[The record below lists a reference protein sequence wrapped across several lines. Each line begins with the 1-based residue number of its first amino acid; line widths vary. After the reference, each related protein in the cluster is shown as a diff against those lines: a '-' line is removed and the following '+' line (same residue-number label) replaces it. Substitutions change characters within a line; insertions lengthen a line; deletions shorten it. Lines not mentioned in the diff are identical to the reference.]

1 LLEDAEMRKQ
11 TMCARVA
18 FAVVMMISGSSVE
31 AQTQSTG
38 WPEPASAPSVETKA
52 VKPPV
57 VSKPAPAAAPAKP
70 AAAPKATEAP
80 KPAAK
85 SKVEVAPVVVV
96 PVVEKPAV
104 KVVAAP
110 VEAPK
115 AVEVPA
121 VPATTPDPAAEVA
134 HRLQQQTELLKK
146 LATEMESQRAVI
158 KDQQDKIKS
167 LEAKAAEKPA
177 AAPAVK
183 TPPPPPP
190 ITVETGGVKLK
201 VSGLFQG
208 WYSASNGAVVDTFR
222 LRRAELKFA
231 GDISPRI
238 KWTVMVDPAKAL
250 SLSTTTSSMSG
261 QSVVTGTS
269 VSQSGRIMQDA
280 FVALN
285 WKPAFSIEV
294 GQQKV
299 PLGFEGTG
307 SSGKLDVVERALF
320 MTDKARG
327 AGYADIRDFGV
338 MVRGKVAG
346 GQVEYSGG
354 VFNGLGE
361 AFNDVD
367 KNEAKTVVGRVVAK
381 PTFAKGVQIGAS
393 MSRDRLELFND
404 TARER
409 QGVDLSYARGVFGFR
424 TEYMGGRD
432 AAVTRQG
439 GYAQLTARVTKTLTL
454 VGRFD
459 TWDPDTRSE
468 ATATTVTE
476 RDWLGGFT
484 YVLHPSGVWLQ
495 ANYIRK
501 TFDGFAPS
509 RNVFMTNV
517 QTAW

>member
-1 LLEDAEMRKQ
+1 MRKQ
-11 TMCARVA
+11 TMRAWMA
-18 FAVVMMISGSSVE
+18 LTIVMMISGSSVE
-31 AQTQSTG
+31 AQTQSSG
-38 WPEPASAPSVETKA
+38 WPEPASVETKS
-52 VKPPV
+52 VKAPV
-57 VSKPAPAAAPAKP
+57 VSKPAPAAAAKP
-70 AAAPKATEAP
+70 AAAPKSAPAP
-80 KPAAK
+80 KSEPAK
-85 SKVEVAPVVVV
+85 TKVEVAPVVVAV
-96 PVVEKPAV
+96 APVEK
-104 KVVAAP
+104 P
-110 VEAPK
+110 VEAPVVK
-115 AVEVPA
+115 AAAPAAKVVEAPA
-121 VPATTPDPAAEVA
+121 VKPPAADNTAEVVQL
-134 HRLQQQTELLKK
+134 LQQQSDLLKK
-146 LATEMESQRAVI
+146 LAADMEAQRGVI
-158 KDQQDKIKS
+158 KEQQDKIKS
-167 LEAKAAEKPA
+167 LEAKATEKPA
-177 AAPAVK
+177 PAAPAK
-183 TPPPPPP
+183 TPPPPA

-208 WYSASNGAVVDTFR
+208 WYTASNAAVVDTFR

-250 SLSTTTSSMSG
+250 SVSTTTSSMSG
-261 QSVVTGTS
+261 QSVVTGAS

-299 PLGFEGTG
+299 PLGMEGTV

-327 AGYADIRDFGV
+327 AGYADLRDFGV

-346 GQVEYSGG
+346 GAVEYSGG

-367 KNEAKTVVGRVVAK
+367 KNEAKTMVGRVIAK
-381 PTFAKGVQIGAS
+381 PKFVKGLQVGAS
-393 MSRDRLELFND
+393 MSRDRFELFNE

-409 QGVDLSYARGVFGFR
+409 QGVEMAYARGIFGLKA
-424 TEYMGGRD
+424 EYMGGRD

-439 GYAQLTARVTKTLTL
+439 AYAQASARVHKAFT
-454 VGRFD
+454 VVARFD

-468 ATATTVTE
+468 ATAATVTE
-476 RDWLGGFT
+476 RAWLGGFT

-495 ANYIRK
+495 GNYIRK
-501 TFDGFAPS
+501 TFDGLAPS